1 VLKFNLILLHC
12 LLFGLNAIGQIQNGD
27 FEEYSSCPTNFS
39 TPGDYQLNYCENWYI
54 PTEGTSDYYN
64 SCSISATVSVPSNI
78 AGYQE
83 AYSGNGYAGIWA
95 NEVFFGALFSCMDG
109 SKTGYGREYIQQQLI
124 ASMNVDSIYYVSF
137 YISLADSSGGYAVKN
152 IGLKFSE
159 NNMQSNC
166 FRPIVVTPDI
176 LSPDFVTD
184 KQNWVK
190 VEGYYKANG
199 TEKFVTI
206 GNFRDTLEFHLD
218 TLCTRPNT
226 DWQDG
231 SGQAYYYI
239 DGVSIQKTPIP
250 VIPNVFTPNGDG
262 INDVIDFSIYC
273 LSKAQDCK
281 IVVLNR
287 WGNVVFDSSS
297 GNFVWDGMHKNE
309 RLTEGVY
316 FYLLETKGITKQ
328 GFIYLNK

>member
-1 VLKFNLILLHC
+1 MLRFNLILLLC
-12 LLFGLNAIGQIQNGD
+12 LLFGLNVKSQILNGD
-27 FEEYSSCPTNFS
+27 FELYSSCPTWFS

-64 SCSISATVSVPSNI
+64 SCSISSTVSVPSNI

-83 AYSGNGYAGIWA
+83 AYSGNAYTGIWA
-95 NEVFFGALFSCMDG
+95 NEIFFGALFGCMDG
-109 SKTGYGREYIQQQLI
+109 TKTGYGREYIQQELEI
-124 ASMNVDSIYYVSF
+124 PLTVDSVYYVSF
-137 YISLADSSGGYAVKN
+137 FISLADSSGGYAVKN

-159 NNMQSNC
+159 ENLQSSC
-166 FRPIVVTPDI
+166 FRPIVAIPDI

-206 GNFRDTLEFHLD
+206 GNFRDTLEFNSD

-231 SGQAYYYI
+231 SGQSYYYI
-239 DGVSIQKTPIP
+239 DGISIQKVPLP
-250 VIPNVFTPNGDG
+250 EMPNVFTPNGDG
-262 INDVIDFSIYC
+262 VNDFWKLPFSGGNSEKQVFI
-273 LSKAQDCK
+273 
-281 IVVLNR
+281 LNR
-287 WGNVVFDSSS
+287 WGNLITQGSLNGFY
-297 GNFVWDGMHKNE
+297 WDGKDANGNAVSD
-309 RLTEGVY
+309 GVY
-316 FYLLETKGITKQ
+316 FYKVSDTNISGVIQLIR
-328 GFIYLNK
+328 

>member
-1 VLKFNLILLHC
+1 LNKPVFYISLFLCFASYAQENLIY
-12 LLFGLNAIGQIQNGD
+12 NGD
-27 FEEYSSCPTNFS
+27 FEDFSSCPTWFS

-64 SCSISATVSVPSNI
+64 SCSISSAVSVPSNI
-78 AGYQE
+78 TGYQE
-83 AYSGNGYAGIWA
+83 AYSGNAYTGIWA
-95 NEVFFGALFSCMDG
+95 NEIFFGALFSCMDG
-109 SKTGYGREYIQQQLI
+109 SKTGYGREYIQQELDI
-124 ASMNVDSIYYVSF
+124 PLNFDSVYYVSF
-137 YISLADSSGGYAVKN
+137 FISLADSSGGYAVKN

-159 NNMQSNC
+159 NNMQSSC
-166 FRPIVVTPDI
+166 FRPIVATPDI

-239 DGVSIQKTPIP
+239 DGISIQKVP
-250 VIPNVFTPNGDG
+250 VPEMPNVFTPNQDG
-262 INDVIDFSIYC
+262 TNDFIDFSKYC
-273 LSKAQDCK
+273 ISNECH
-281 IVVLNR
+281 VTVLNR
-287 WGNVVFDSSS
+287 WGNVVFDS
-297 GNFVWDGMHKNE
+297 NDGSFIWNGQIQNE
-309 RLTEGVY
+309 VLSDGVY
-316 FYLLETKGITKQ
+316 FYVLETNSITKQ
-328 GFIYLNK
+328 GFVYLNK